1 MVSYLLAC
9 VVIHTLIQLNN
20 LTIKALGQGQRSPLL
35 SLFLF
40 LCSLSFPLFSTNG
53 SYTCG
58 NHLSSV
64 HKTNKS
70 FRLYFL
76 FI

>member
-9 VVIHTLIQLNN
+9 VVIHTLNQLNN
-20 LTIKALGQGQRSPLL
+20 LTIKALGRGLHSFDY
-35 SLFLF
+35 FLF